1 MVQATSEVLGRL
13 TTRAGLSRTD
23 PLILIPLLLGF
34 AAMFLPI
41 YVDLARIVWPSDEQ
55 GHGPIILAVGLWLLF
70 TRRQSIEASVGPS
83 SPVLGGLLLA
93 LGLVLY
99 VTGVVLDILL
109 FSVSSQIVLMA
120 GLFLCFG
127 GRSMLRAVWFPLFF
141 LLFMVPL
148 PEQLVAAVTSPL
160 KSAVS
165 AVAGDLLYRLGYP
178 VGRAGVILT
187 VGPYQLL
194 VADACAGLNSMFTLE
209 ALGLLYMNMMN
220 YKNPVRNT
228 VLALLL
234 IPIAFCANIVRV
246 MILVLVT
253 YYFGD
258 EAGQGFVHGFAGM
271 VLFMAGLMFMLL
283 TDRLLGLHFDR
294 ERKS

>member
-1 MVQATSEVLGRL
+1 MQVALKSLDRL
-13 TTRAGLSRTD
+13 AVRAGLPGSD
-23 PLILIPLLLGF
+23 MLVLMPLLVGF
-34 AAMFLPI
+34 AAMFVPV

-55 GHGPIILAVGLWLLF
+55 GHGPIILALSVWLIYSKRQAIANTASAPVVVKGGALIVAGL
-70 TRRQSIEASVGPS
+70 AM
-83 SPVLGGLLLA
+83 
-93 LGLVLY
+93 Y
-99 VTGVVLDILL
+99 VVGVVLDILL
-109 FSVSSQIVLMA
+109 FSVSSQIVILA
-120 GLFLCFG
+120 GLFLFFG
-127 GRSMLRAVWFPLFF
+127 GGKMLRAVWFPLFF

-209 ALGLLYMNMMN
+209 ALGMLYMNLMN
-220 YKNPVRNT
+220 YKNGLRNT
-228 VLALLL
+228 LLACLL
-234 IPIAFCANIVRV
+234 IPIAFGANIVRV

-271 VLFMAGLMFMLL
+271 VLFLTGLMLMLAV
-283 TDRLLGLHFDR
+283 DRLLGLFFDR
-294 ERKS
+294 KAGT